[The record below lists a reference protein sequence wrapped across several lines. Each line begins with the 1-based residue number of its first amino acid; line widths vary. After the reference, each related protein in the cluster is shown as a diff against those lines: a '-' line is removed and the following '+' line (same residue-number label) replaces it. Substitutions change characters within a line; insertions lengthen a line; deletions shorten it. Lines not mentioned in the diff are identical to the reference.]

1 MLGGYCSMPV
11 SSLKNAQREQGLH
24 SSYVLKLQKE
34 IIAIGCNKAD
44 FGSKMYFLYLF
55 GFVCWCISLSKQ
67 HLSEMGSKNLWS
79 GEIETRAAGFR
90 GAYTTS
96 VL

>member
-1 MLGGYCSMPV
+1 MSD
-11 SSLKNAQREQGLH
+11 A
-24 SSYVLKLQKE
+24 LKLQKE
-34 IIAIGCNKAD
+34 IIAFGCNKAD
-44 FGSKMYFLYLF
+44 LGSKMFFLYLF
-55 GFVCWCISLSKQ
+55 GFVCWCSSLSKQ
-67 HLSEMGSKNLWS
+67 HLCGMGSKDLWS